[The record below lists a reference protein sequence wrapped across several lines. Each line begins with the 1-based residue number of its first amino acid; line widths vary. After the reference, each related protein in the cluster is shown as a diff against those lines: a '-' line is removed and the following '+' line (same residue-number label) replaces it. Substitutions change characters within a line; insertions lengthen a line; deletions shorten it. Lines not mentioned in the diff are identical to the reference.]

1 MGEQATGLA
10 VSTDSGVA
18 VITLDRPARRNALT
32 AGLMTA
38 LAAAMAELDAD
49 DDVGAIVLTG
59 RDPAF
64 CAGLDLSE
72 LSLTAANLRVDQSG
86 RPWPPLATPVIGA
99 VNGPAVTGGLELVLH
114 CDFAI
119 ASERAT
125 FADTHTRIGVMPGW
139 GLSVLLPQAV
149 GLRRAR
155 QMSFT
160 GNYVTAGQALQW
172 GLVNEVVPP
181 AELLAVAAA
190 LAGDICSNDRR
201 AVRTLRALY
210 DENAADANAPGLARE
225 YQLARQWRDEAFTPE
240 IAKQRRAAIVTR
252 GRTQNPPGPTG
263 PTSSGPVAPR
273 ATTSRTVA

>member
-1 MGEQATGLA
+1 MGEPVTELT
-10 VSTDSGVA
+10 VSIDSGVA
-18 VITLDRPARRNALT
+18 VVTLDRPRRRNALT

-38 LAAAMAELDAD
+38 LAAAMAELDAAD
-49 DDVGAIVLTG
+49 GVGAIVLTG

-72 LSLTAANLRVDQSG
+72 LSSTADNLRVDETG
-86 RPWPPLATPVIGA
+86 RPWPPLGTPVIGA
-99 VNGPAVTGGLELVLH
+99 VNGPAVTGGLEVVLH
-114 CDFAI
+114 CDLAI

-160 GNYVTAGQALQW
+160 GNYVTAEQALQW
-172 GLVNEVVPP
+172 GLVNQVVPH
-181 AELLAVAAA
+181 AELLAVAVG
-190 LAGDICSNDRR
+190 LAGDICSNDRL

-210 DENAADANAPGLARE
+210 DENAADGNAAGLSRE
-225 YQLARQWRDEAFTPE
+225 YRLARQWRDEAFSPE
-240 IAKQRRAAIVTR
+240 VARERRAGIVTR
-252 GRTQNPPGPTG
+252 GRSQNPPVPGRDHP
-263 PTSSGPVAPR
+263 S
-273 ATTSRTVA
+273 